1 MVPPDDLTDDVIQVI
16 KAGSN
21 IPFLL
26 LPMDHM
32 VSMKQKQQNNASVK
46 IT

>member
-21 IPFLL
+21 IPVLF

-32 VSMKQKQQNNASVK
+32 VSMKQKQQKNASVK
-46 IT
+46 VT